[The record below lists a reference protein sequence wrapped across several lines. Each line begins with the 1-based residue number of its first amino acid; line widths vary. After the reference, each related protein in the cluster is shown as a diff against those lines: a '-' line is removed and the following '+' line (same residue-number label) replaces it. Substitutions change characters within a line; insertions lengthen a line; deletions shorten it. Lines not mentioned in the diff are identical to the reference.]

1 MSHDFSILTTTLIVR
16 DDVSYIISMRYRENI
31 EK

>member
-1 MSHDFSILTTTLIVR
+1 MSHDFSILTTFIVR
-16 DDVSYIISMRYRENI
+16 DDVSYIISMCYRENV

>member
-1 MSHDFSILTTTLIVR
+1 MSHDFSILTTFIVR
-16 DDVSYIISMRYRENI
+16 DDVSYIISMRYRENV